1 MKLLQL
7 QEKDMPMN
15 SMTIIK
21 VLLVHDCNNISETSY
36 ILNLIIIFLAQRLK
50 KNQLNSWQLLSKISV
65 KYQLN
70 DFFFNYYIYM

>member
-1 MKLLQL
+1 
-7 QEKDMPMN
+7 MPMN

-50 KNQLNSWQLLSKISV
+50 KKPTKFLAVAFKNIC
-65 KYQLN
+65 
-70 DFFFNYYIYM
+70 